1 MSKWDDWYHNQ
12 NDATQAWFDEQSKK
26 DNNLIL
32 MSIGVGFFFG
42 FIVGA
47 LVLL

>member
-1 MSKWDDWYHNQ
+1 MSKWDTWYYNQ
-12 NDATQAWFDEQSKK
+12 NDATQAWFDKQSKQ
-26 DNNLIL
+26 DNKLIS
-32 MSIGVGFFFG
+32 MSIGVGFVFG